1 MNTQELRER
10 LREVQS
16 GVGTIEIGSARKRAE
31 LEFHDT
37 VRDQTLRERQDWQEL
52 QANKKYYSVTGS
64 SIEYTNEWIKTNAC
78 GKVFLDYACGNGQ
91 YTLQAAAAGASL
103 AIGLDLSPIS
113 IENARNEAARLGLS
127 ENTLFIQGDCEN
139 TGLPAECIDAVLCAG
154 MLHHL
159 DLSYAFPELR
169 RIMKPRAR
177 LLAAEPTKYNPVI
190 HLYRYLTP
198 QLRTDWEKKHIL
210 SLADLRFAKRFFDME
225 NVRFWHLASLG
236 ATPLRST
243 GLFRA
248 ALAVGEAVDEVL
260 LSVPGVRLLA
270 WKVTFEL
277 VKRVEE

>member
-1 MNTQELRER
+1 MTIQELRDR
-10 LREVQS
+10 LQDVDRVAPA
-16 GVGTIEIGSARKRAE
+16 VAVINARKKAE

-37 VRDQTLRERQDWQEL
+37 VRDQTLSERHDWQQL

-64 SIEYTNEWIKTNAC
+64 SVDYTNDWIQSNAK

-103 AIGLDLSPIS
+103 AIGLDLSPVS
-113 IENARNEAARLGLS
+113 IENGRREAARLGLS
-127 ENTLFIQGDCEN
+127 DTTLFIQGDCEN
-139 TGLPAECIDAVLCAG
+139 TGLPADSIDAVLCAG

-169 RIMKPRAR
+169 RIMRPGAR

-198 QLRTDWEKKHIL
+198 HLRTEWEKTHIL
-210 SLADLRFAKRFFDME
+210 NLSDLRFARRFFAME
-225 NVRFWHLASLG
+225 NVRFWHLCSLL
-236 ATPLRST
+236 ATPFRST
-243 GLFRA
+243 PLFKG
-248 ALAVGEAVDEVL
+248 ALIVGEAIDAVL
-260 LSVPGVRLLA
+260 LRIPGVRLLA

-277 VKRVEE
+277 VKRADF